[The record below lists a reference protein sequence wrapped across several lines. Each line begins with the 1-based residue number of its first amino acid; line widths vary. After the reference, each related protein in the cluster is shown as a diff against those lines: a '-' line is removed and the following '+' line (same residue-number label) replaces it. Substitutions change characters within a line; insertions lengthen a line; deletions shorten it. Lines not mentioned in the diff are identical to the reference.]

1 MLKPGRVTGATNEW
15 GILLHVQL
23 IVGRLR
29 HERILVPAPAP
40 ALWSTLFAV
49 AAADGEDLVRLMDR
63 LADVDLRKVRDS
75 AHQAPMVS
83 QSRSLK
89 RQEPSP
95 RATPKLRGQGAAAT
109 WDHSWGRE
117 GGAVRGYDLLAYYK
131 SADSA
136 YAYVCRGRDRMGNGP
151 GFQLYHFARYSNYF
165 GDGSDRPAHAGGKF
179 GPTAVCDPGQGRST
193 IRDFY
198 KFPASRSAA
207 GTGHQSLAG
216 TGVITGPTLEK
227 QIAQGRS
234 GAQNPPQFA
243 PYPIPPPAGCPA
255 TDENG
260 HAFASGPQPYW
271 NDFRFADVRSG
282 SKRKVG
288 ESDRAG
294 VSLPVIQ
301 VIERWG
307 SMAVKRYVQDDIF
320 VFVNPWAKSDD
331 KLSEL
336 LSLFFASGSLVRR
349 DKSSEPLKLTM
360 IDFFEAIRW
369 LGGA

>member
-1 MLKPGRVTGATNEW
+1 
-15 GILLHVQL
+15 
-23 IVGRLR
+23 
-29 HERILVPAPAP
+29 
-40 ALWSTLFAV
+40 
-49 AAADGEDLVRLMDR
+49 
-63 LADVDLRKVRDS
+63 
-75 AHQAPMVS
+75 
-83 QSRSLK
+83 
-89 RQEPSP
+89 
-95 RATPKLRGQGAAAT
+95 
-109 WDHSWGRE
+109 
-117 GGAVRGYDLLAYYK
+117 
-131 SADSA
+131 
-136 YAYVCRGRDRMGNGP
+136 MGNGP

-271 NDFRFADVRSG
+271 NDFRFAVLVFCSFLSR
-282 SKRKVG
+282 RVG
-288 ESDRAG
+288 
-294 VSLPVIQ
+294 
-301 VIERWG
+301 
-307 SMAVKRYVQDDIF
+307 
-320 VFVNPWAKSDD
+320 
-331 KLSEL
+331 
-336 LSLFFASGSLVRR
+336 LFGACRLF
-349 DKSSEPLKLTM
+349 
-360 IDFFEAIRW
+360 
-369 LGGA
+369 LGGRGRVCFG